1 MSYYPDCRCL
11 DAGEQ
16 GRPRVAVTL
25 ATATEARE
33 WSRTTG
39 YNPAMNALRIAFR
52 PDLRR
57 PILLAA
63 FGGWGD
69 AGSSATG
76 ALAYLLGDPQPPA
89 CATID
94 PEACFDFT
102 VQRPVTRRGADG
114 RWQLEYPEIGL
125 YAVSRPHAER
135 DLLIL
140 RGPEPHTSWP
150 SIARAVAAYG
160 TELGV
165 QTALTFGAFIGPV
178 SHRNV
183 PIVRRTPN
191 EAMDAWLAALGF
203 EDTPYAGPTAFVT
216 ALLHAC
222 EEAAIPAAS
231 LWAAAPAYLGAPNPA
246 LSLALLEA
254 AERVLESDF
263 ELGRLQGI
271 STDFMRKVE
280 AALRANPEV
289 AERLGKLI
297 DLDPA
302 DVIQEQPPEE
312 PDPATP
318 PDLPSGRDLV
328 EELERFL
335 RGERHD
341 L

>member
-1 MSYYPDCRCL
+1 MS
-11 DAGEQ
+11 
-16 GRPRVAVTL
+16 V
-25 ATATEARE
+25 
-33 WSRTTG
+33 
-39 YNPAMNALRIAFR
+39 LRIAER

-63 FGGWGD
+63 FSGWGD
-69 AGSSATG
+69 AGASSTG

-89 CATID
+89 VATVD
-94 PEACFDFT
+94 PEVCFDFT

-114 RWQLEYPEIGL
+114 RWRLDYPEIGL
-125 YAVSRPHAER
+125 FAVRRPDADR
-135 DLLIL
+135 DLLIM
-140 RGPEPHTSWP
+140 RGPEPHTSWL
-150 SIARAVAAYG
+150 SIARAVATYAG
-160 TELGV
+160 ELGV

-191 EAMDAWLAALGF
+191 ETMDALLASLGF

-216 ALLHAC
+216 ALLHAL

-254 AERVLESDF
+254 AERVLQSDL

-280 AALRANPEV
+280 GALRANPEV
-289 AERLGKLI
+289 AERLGRLVE
-297 DLDPA
+297 LDPA
-302 DVIQEQPPEE
+302 ELTSESEPEPE
-312 PDPATP
+312 ALDPNTP
-318 PDLPSGRDLV
+318 SDLPSGRDLV

-335 RGERHD
+335 RGDRGE
-341 L
+341 

>member
-1 MSYYPDCRCL
+1 MS
-11 DAGEQ
+11 
-16 GRPRVAVTL
+16 V
-25 ATATEARE
+25 
-33 WSRTTG
+33 
-39 YNPAMNALRIAFR
+39 LRIVER

-63 FGGWGD
+63 FSGWGD
-69 AGSSATG
+69 AGASATG
-76 ALAYLLGDPQPPA
+76 ALAYVLGDPQPPA
-89 CATID
+89 CATVD
-94 PEACFDFT
+94 PEVCFDFT

-114 RWQLEYPEIGL
+114 RWRLEYPEIDL
-125 YAVSRPHAER
+125 YAVRRPDADR

-150 SIARAVAAYG
+150 SIARAIATFAG
-160 TELGV
+160 ELGV
-165 QTALTFGAFIGPV
+165 ETVLTFGAFIGPV

-183 PIVRRTPN
+183 PIVRRTLN
-191 EAMDAWLAALGF
+191 ESLDAWLATLGY

-216 ALLHAC
+216 ALLHAF

-254 AERVLESDF
+254 AERVLETDL

-271 STDFMRKVE
+271 STDFLRKVE
-280 AALRANPEV
+280 GALQANPEV
-289 AERLGKLI
+289 AERLGKLV
-297 DLDPA
+297 DLSPA
-302 DVIQEQPPEE
+302 EASPEPE
-312 PDPATP
+312 PESPDPTTP

-335 RGERHD
+335 RGERRE
-341 L
+341 

>member
-1 MSYYPDCRCL
+1 
-11 DAGEQ
+11 
-16 GRPRVAVTL
+16 
-25 ATATEARE
+25 
-33 WSRTTG
+33 
-39 YNPAMNALRIAFR
+39 MNVLRIDSR

-89 CATID
+89 CATVD
-94 PEACFDFT
+94 PESCFDFT
-102 VQRPVTRRGADG
+102 VQRPVTRRGTDG
-114 RWQLEYPEIGL
+114 RWRLDYPEIGL
-125 YAVSRPHAER
+125 HAVYRPDAER

-150 SIARAVAAYG
+150 TIAQSVAAFAL
-160 TELGV
+160 ERGV
-165 QTALTFGAFIGPV
+165 ETALTFGAFIGPV
-178 SHRNV
+178 SHRKV

-191 EAMDAWLAALGF
+191 EKMDTWLGALGF
-203 EDTPYAGPTAFVT
+203 EETPYAGPTAFVT
-216 ALLHAC
+216 ALLHALD
-222 EEAAIPAAS
+222 EQAIPAAS
-231 LWAAAPAYLGAPNPA
+231 LWAVAPAYLGAPNPS

-254 AERVLESDF
+254 AERVLEIDL

-289 AERLGKLI
+289 AERLGRLI
-297 DLDPA
+297 ELDISDLSTESESSA
-302 DVIQEQPPEE
+302 DLALSVPDEQ
-312 PDPATP
+312 TP

-335 RGERHD
+335 RDQRHE
-341 L
+341 

>member
-1 MSYYPDCRCL
+1 MS
-11 DAGEQ
+11 
-16 GRPRVAVTL
+16 V
-25 ATATEARE
+25 
-33 WSRTTG
+33 
-39 YNPAMNALRIAFR
+39 LRIVER

-57 PILLAA
+57 PILLAG
-63 FGGWGD
+63 FSGWGD
-69 AGSSATG
+69 AGASATG
-76 ALAYLLGDPQPPA
+76 ALAYLLGDPQPSA
-89 CATID
+89 CATVD

-114 RWQLEYPEIGL
+114 RWRLDYPEIGL
-125 YAVSRPHAER
+125 YAVRRPDADR
-135 DLLIL
+135 DLLIM

-150 SIARAVAAYG
+150 SIARAVAAFA
-160 TELGV
+160 TNLGV

-191 EAMDAWLAALGF
+191 EKMDDWLAALGY

-222 EEAAIPAAS
+222 EEATIPAAS

-246 LSLALLEA
+246 LSLGLLEA
-254 AERVLESDF
+254 AERVLETDL

-271 STDFMRKVE
+271 SSDFLRKVE
-280 AALRANPEV
+280 GALRANPEV

-297 DLDPA
+297 DIDPA
-302 DVIQEQPPEE
+302 DVIPEQAPDE
-312 PDPATP
+312 PDPGTP

-335 RGERHD
+335 RGDRHD
-341 L
+341 

>member
-1 MSYYPDCRCL
+1 MS
-11 DAGEQ
+11 
-16 GRPRVAVTL
+16 V
-25 ATATEARE
+25 
-33 WSRTTG
+33 
-39 YNPAMNALRIAFR
+39 LRIVER

-76 ALAYLLGDPQPPA
+76 ALAYLLGDPPPA
-89 CATID
+89 TCATID

-114 RWQLEYPEIGL
+114 RWQLEYPAIGIFPIR
-125 YAVSRPHAER
+125 RPGADH

-150 SIARAVAAYG
+150 TIARAVATFAG
-160 TELGV
+160 DLGV
-165 QTALTFGAFIGPV
+165 ETALTFGAFIGPV
-178 SHRNV
+178 SHRKI

-191 EAMDAWLAALGF
+191 GTMDAWLASLGY
-203 EDTPYAGPTAFVT
+203 EETPYAGPTAFVT
-216 ALLHAC
+216 ALLHAL
-222 EEAAIPAAS
+222 EEAAISAAS

-254 AERVLESDF
+254 AERALETNL

-271 STDFMRKVE
+271 STDFLRKVE
-280 AALRANPEV
+280 AALRSNPEV
-289 AERLGKLI
+289 AERLGRLVA
-297 DLDPA
+297 LDQADIVDESETHEPA
-302 DVIQEQPPEE
+302 PEG
-312 PDPATP
+312 P

-328 EELERFL
+328 DELERFL
-335 RGERHD
+335 RDQRHQ
-341 L
+341 

>member
-1 MSYYPDCRCL
+1 MV
-11 DAGEQ
+11 GWG
-16 GRPRVAVTL
+16 GRL
-25 ATATEARE
+25 
-33 WSRTTG
+33 G
-39 YNPAMNALRIAFR
+39 YNRDMSVLRIVDQ
-52 PDLRR
+52 PDLDR

-76 ALAYLLGDPQPPA
+76 ALAYLLGDPPPAA

-102 VQRPVTRRGADG
+102 VQRPVTRRGDDG
-114 RWQLEYPEIGL
+114 RWRLDYPEIGL
-125 YAVSRPHAER
+125 YAVRRTGAGR

-150 SIARAVAAYG
+150 TIAREIG
-160 TELGV
+160 TFALERGV
-165 QTALTFGAFIGPV
+165 EMALTFGAFIGPV
-178 SHRNV
+178 SHRRM

-191 EAMDAWLAALGF
+191 EEMDNRLKSLGF
-203 EDTPYAGPTAFVT
+203 DETPYVGPTAFVT
-216 ALLHAC
+216 ALLH
-222 EEAAIPAAS
+222 ELDERTIPAAS

-254 AERVLESDF
+254 AERVLEIDL

-271 STDFMRKVE
+271 ATDFVRKVE
-280 AALRANPEV
+280 SALRANPEV
-289 AERLGKLI
+289 AERLGRLI
-297 DLDPA
+297 GLDTSDPGPEPESTP
-302 DVIQEQPPEE
+302 DEQ
-312 PDPATP
+312 AP

-335 RGERHD
+335 RDRRQE
-341 L
+341 